1 MSAFDQDY
9 SGVGDSQEEH
19 WVSVSDLMAGLM
31 MCFLMISVV
40 FMIKMQIEK
49 EKIQEVALLYEKLRT
64 SLYEQLYEEFKE
76 DLPRWGAELDEDDLT
91 FRFINDQLL
100 FDRGKSELKPEF
112 KAILRDFF
120 PRYTKIITNNGY
132 QEAITEVRIE
142 GHTSVG
148 WGKAADVDTAYILN
162 MRLSQARTRT
172 TLAYLL
178 LLPEV
183 YKQKEWLRDRLTAN
197 GLSSS
202 HPIVDDH
209 GNLDQN
215 RSRRVEFRLKTDA
228 ESRIADILDRI
239 R

>member
-1 MSAFDQDY
+1 MSDFEQNY

-40 FMIKMQIEK
+40 FMIKVQIEK

-64 SLYEQLYEEFKE
+64 SLYEQLYEEFKY
-76 DLPRWGAELDEDDLT
+76 DLPKWGAELDKNLT
-91 FRFINDQLL
+91 FRFIDDRLL
-100 FDRGKSELKPEF
+100 FDNGKSELKPEF

-120 PRYTKIITNNGY
+120 PRYTKIITSNGY

-148 WGKAADVDTAYILN
+148 WGKAADADTAYILN

-183 YKQKEWLRDRLTAN
+183 YKQKEWLRERLTAN

-202 HPIVDDH
+202 HPVIDDN
-209 GNLDQN
+209 GEFDSV
-215 RSRRVEFRLKTDA
+215 RSRRVEFRLRTDA

-239 R
+239 K

>member
-1 MSAFDQDY
+1 MKGFDQSFDTPA
-9 SGVGDSQEEH
+9 DSQEEH

-49 EKIQEVALLYEKLRT
+49 EKIQEVALLYETLRT
-64 SLYEQLYEEFKE
+64 SLYDQLYDEFKD
-76 DLPRWGAELDEDDLT
+76 DLPRWGAELDEDLT
-91 FRFINDQLL
+91 FRFTDSQLL
-100 FDRGKSELKPEF
+100 FDKGKSELKPEF
-112 KAILRDFF
+112 SAILKDFF
-120 PRYTKIITNNGY
+120 PRYTKIITSPAY
-132 QEAITEVRIE
+132 YEAITEVRIE
-142 GHTSVG
+142 GHTSIG
-148 WGKAADVDTAYILN
+148 WGKAADKDTAYILN

-183 YKQKEWLRDRLTAN
+183 YRQKDWLRDRLTAN

-202 HPIVDDH
+202 HPVIDAQ
-209 GNLDQN
+209 GNIDN
-215 RSRRVEFRLKTDA
+215 VGSRRVEFRLRTDA

>member
-1 MSAFDQDY
+1 MSSFDQEFD
-9 SGVGDSQEEH
+9 SVNDSQEEH

-31 MCFLMISVV
+31 MCFLMIAVV
-40 FMIKMQIEK
+40 FMIKVQIEK

-64 SLYEQLYEEFKE
+64 SLYEQLYDEFKE
-76 DLPRWGAELDEDDLT
+76 DLPRWGAELDNDLT

-100 FDRGKSELKPEF
+100 FDHGKSELKPEF
-112 KAILRDFF
+112 QNILADFF
-120 PRYTKIITNNGY
+120 PRYTKIITSNGY

-142 GHTSVG
+142 GHTSIG
-148 WGKAADVDTAYILN
+148 WGSADSDRAYILN

-178 LLPEV
+178 LLPSV
-183 YKQKEWLRDRLTAN
+183 YDQKEWLRERLTAN

-202 HPIVDDH
+202 HPVIDDQ
-209 GNLDQN
+209 GNFDQE
-215 RSRRVEFRLKTDA
+215 RSRRVEFRLRTDA

-239 R
+239 K